1 MPTSELARAKVNLA
15 LHVIGQRP
23 DGYHLLDSIVGF
35 ALIGDTVT
43 LTPTDVTRLTVQGPF
58 AHGLSGTQDNIVLRA
73 LHLFDQPQ
81 PVEVTLTKN
90 LPVASGIGGGSA
102 DAAACLRAYVRLT
115 SEALP
120 DQKAV
125 LSLGADVPVC
135 LDSLPVQMGGIGEV
149 LEPINLPDLPVV
161 LVNPGVSVSTPTIFQ
176 KLASKANPPLSDD
189 IPQCGR
195 AGEFIAWLA
204 NQRNDLQSPAIAT
217 EPVIAD
223 VLKALQSLG
232 AELARMSGSGATCFA
247 LFSSH
252 QDAVAAA
259 NSLKE
264 DHPNWWVQS
273 TTIIRYAT

>member
-259 NSLKE
+259 NSLKD